1 MVVKTKTFWGGKKFH
16 KVDLKKDR
24 CEYTV
29 LIDGEVYKRHRMN
42 CMQFRHLIQFK
53 ERSVNYGTEK

>member
-24 CEYTV
+24 YEYTV
-29 LIDGEVYKRHRMN
+29 DGEVYKKTSN
-42 CMQFRHLIQFK
+42 ELYAVQAFNSI
-53 ERSVNYGTEK
+53 